1 METCLVTKK
10 SMQGG
15 KITVLLYIANGPG
28 DKGISI
34 GEDVTYTSGVA
45 FCICDRLRERTPRAA
60 PVQWA

>member
-1 METCLVTKK
+1 M
-10 SMQGG
+10 
-15 KITVLLYIANGPG
+15 VLLYTANGPG

-60 PVQWA
+60 AVQWA